1 MNSYMS
7 PQFGWFTRYGGISCH
22 SATETPLWPMTA
34 RAGSQRVVNLCHTTL
49 AYCSSQIP
57 WQSVLIQ
64 RGSLL
69 VVVNCRDTLV
79 ALLQSV
85 VLVPLDRQT
94 GKQLRSRKAW
104 NGDVS
109 SPDAR
114 DPAWLWIPTSL
125 ACNRPIGS
133 LTLGL
138 VALC

>member
-49 AYCSSQIP
+49 AYSVYTVVDKYR
-57 WQSVLIQ
+57 QSVLIQ
-64 RGSLL
+64 RASLL

-138 VALC
+138 C

>member
-34 RAGSQRVVNLCHTTL
+34 RAGSQQVVNLCHTTL

-69 VVVNCRDTLV
+69 VVVNCRDTLI